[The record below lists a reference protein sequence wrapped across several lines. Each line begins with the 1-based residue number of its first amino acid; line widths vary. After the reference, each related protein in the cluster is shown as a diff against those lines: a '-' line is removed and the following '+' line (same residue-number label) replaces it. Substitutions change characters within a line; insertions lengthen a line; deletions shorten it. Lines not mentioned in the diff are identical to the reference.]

1 MEEEEIWSHS
11 TILLWGRYGEVG
23 TQFWPCSSHTRPGKW
38 QKWWLNVPC
47 SLKYA
52 EKPQQSKEIIQD
64 SQACNWPW
72 QDKGRFDQSL
82 FPISPMTMWLTPSQ
96 KENVFRN
103 ILYSGHWH
111 NFWRKLPS
119 ESLQDV
125 STIYSH
131 GLVWDTKC
139 LYHREIFPQGGKPQ
153 HWFSLLDWCFCIF
166 QVQWNC
172 SSPSKMEEDERK
184 DNKLIYFKI
193 KIKINTSQAVPN
205 GRGSDVIC

>member
-1 MEEEEIWSHS
+1 MEIHKVLGEI
-11 TILLWGRYGEVG
+11 G
-23 TQFWPCSSHTRPGKW
+23 TQFWPCSSQTRPGKW
-38 QKWWLNVPC
+38 QKQWLNVSC

-52 EKPQQSKEIIQD
+52 EKLNRAKKSFRTHKPVTNPGRAKEGLI
-64 SQACNWPW
+64 
-72 QDKGRFDQSL
+72 SL
-82 FPISPMTMWLTPSQ
+82 FSPSLPWLCDLHHHRKKMCSGTSCTQ
-96 KENVFRN
+96 DTGTTFEENFPVKAFRMFPPH
-103 ILYSGHWH
+103 IH
-111 NFWRKLPS
+111 
-119 ESLQDV
+119 
-125 STIYSH
+125 
-131 GLVWDTKC
+131 LVWDTKC